1 MLRFEVRQADRY
13 DPLAN
18 LMISNFSGVGY
29 IIPGRSHRSAFFEP
43 MEFDS
48 PFGTAMFAGVPFAF
62 SHDVDLGAGDQ
73 EV

>member
-1 MLRFEVRQADRY
+1 
-13 DPLAN
+13 
-18 LMISNFSGVGY
+18 MISNFSDGGY